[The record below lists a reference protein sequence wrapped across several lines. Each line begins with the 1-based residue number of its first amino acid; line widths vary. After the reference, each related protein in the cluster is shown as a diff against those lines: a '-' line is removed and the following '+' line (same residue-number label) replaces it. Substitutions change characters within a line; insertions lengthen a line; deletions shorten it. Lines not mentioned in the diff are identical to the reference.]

1 MSEKITYITQHGLT
15 KLEDELNYLKTVKRK
30 EIAEVLKETVVN
42 IEDPDFLITQE
53 EQGFVEGRI
62 RDLEMLLSNVEIIQP
77 GYHGDRIKIGSTV
90 VIKEGPD
97 DSSTFTIVGSA
108 EADPVN
114 GLISDESPIGQAL
127 IGLKAG
133 DSTEVKTPSGVVKLW
148 VLAIQ

>member
-15 KLEDELNYLKTVKRK
+15 KLEDELSYLKTVKRS
-30 EIAEVLKETVVN
+30 EIAETLKEMVVN
-42 IEDPDFLITQE
+42 IEDPDFLITQD
-53 EQGFVEGRI
+53 EQAFVEGRI
-62 RDLEMLLSNVEIIQP
+62 RDLEMLLSNVEIIEP

-90 VIKEGPD
+90 VIKEGDD

-108 EADPVN
+108 EADPPN
-114 GLISDESPIGQAL
+114 GMISDESPIGKAL

-133 DSTEVKTPSGVVKLW
+133 DSTEVTTPSGVVKLW